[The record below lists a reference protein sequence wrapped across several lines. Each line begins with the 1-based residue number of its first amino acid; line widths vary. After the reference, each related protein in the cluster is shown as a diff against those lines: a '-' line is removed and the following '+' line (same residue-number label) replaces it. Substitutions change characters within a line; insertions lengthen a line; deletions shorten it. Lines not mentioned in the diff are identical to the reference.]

1 MVHGILHN
9 LKVFV
14 TLMSINLKITLTYR
28 VSLLISLILNFFW
41 VISYVI
47 FMEVI
52 FRNVP
57 TLGGMTKGETLL
69 IMAFFYFFT
78 NISDIFY
85 RDSFEQFSD
94 KMRTGYIDTWLTK
107 PASSRML
114 MFLSNMRFDY
124 LTAIGVS
131 AALFSYAYSHLEAA
145 PNYTLFCIGIL
156 LTFASHIIFF
166 SILSIIATFTFWLQK
181 NDALNIAAW
190 HMTQVARYPRSIY
203 TSFAKI
209 AFTYMFPLALIANLP
224 AEVSLNKATP
234 NMLIFFAIITTTIYI
249 VSLSFWKW
257 GLKRYTSAG

>member
-1 MVHGILHN
+1 MIHQIIHN
-9 LKVFV
+9 LKVFT
-14 TLMSINLKITLTYR
+14 TLMSINLKVTLAYR
-28 VSLLISLILNFFW
+28 ASLLISLTLNFFW
-41 VISYVI
+41 VVSYVV
-47 FMEVI
+47 FMEII

-69 IMAFFYFFT
+69 IMAFFYLFT

-94 KMRTGYIDTWLTK
+94 KMRSGYIDTWLTK

-124 LTAIGVS
+124 LAAIGITV
-131 AALFSYAYSHLEAA
+131 ALFMYAFAHIDTQPEWH
-145 PNYTLFCIGIL
+145 L
-156 LTFASHIIFF
+156 LTAGVALTFVGHIIFF

-209 AFTYMFPLALIANLP
+209 AFTYIFPLALIANLP
-224 AEVSLNKATP
+224 AEISLNKATP
-234 NMLIFFAIITTTIYI
+234 DILILFVIATIIIYI
-249 VSLSFWKW
+249 ISLSFWKW
-257 GLKRYTSAG
+257 GLRRYTSAG

>member
-1 MVHGILHN
+1 MIHQIIHN
-9 LKVFV
+9 LKVFT
-14 TLMSINLKITLTYR
+14 TLMSINLKVTLAYR
-28 VSLLISLILNFFW
+28 VSLLISLVLNFFW
-41 VISYVI
+41 VVSYVI
-47 FMEVI
+47 FMEII

-85 RDSFEQFSD
+85 RDSFEQFSE
-94 KMRTGYIDTWLTK
+94 KMRSGYIDTWLTK

-124 LTAIGVS
+124 LTAIGVTL
-131 AALFSYAYSHLEAA
+131 ALFSYAFAHMNTPPDFGLLA
-145 PNYTLFCIGIL
+145 IGIT
-156 LTFASHIIFF
+156 LTLASHIIFF

-181 NDALNIAAW
+181 NDALNVAAW

-209 AFTYMFPLALIANLP
+209 AFTYIFPLALIANLP
-224 AEVSLNKATP
+224 AEVSLNRATP
-234 NMLIFFAIITTTIYI
+234 DMLAIFIEATGLIYI
-249 VSLSFWKW
+249 ISLLFWRW
-257 GLKRYTSAG
+257 GLRRYTSAG